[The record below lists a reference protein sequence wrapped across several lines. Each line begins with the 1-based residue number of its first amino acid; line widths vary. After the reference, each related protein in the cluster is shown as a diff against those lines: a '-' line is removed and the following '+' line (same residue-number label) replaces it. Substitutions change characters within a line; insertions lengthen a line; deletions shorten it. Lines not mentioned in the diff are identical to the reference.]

1 MRLDKIIARSR
12 IVDLT
17 SMDLEGALQEL
28 LGVCVEKFQDLKPE
42 SLLKGLLAR
51 ESTMTTYLGFGV
63 ALPHVRMKMSRR
75 YILAIGRS
83 RVGIRH
89 DGALADERVH
99 LIVMLIAGEN
109 ARDYLQVLASIAR
122 QVKDQ
127 ELVDTLVNAPDLDA
141 LYERMVGGFGGLR
154 AVEAQQ
160 NRVNR
165 LMFRQ
170 AERIASGAACNAIVI
185 FGDTFIGGLQPGVL
199 RSSLKTILVTRTAL
213 ELGDDDDR
221 AFTETIQVRSF
232 SNQRLA
238 QLRSAMLVAL
248 TRGILKFT
256 DRICCIGGITGS
268 NQFDTLVV
276 VDIEREFQTL
286 LTGSTADLLPAD
298 VKPEVL
304 ERVIAVATELAVEG
318 REGRPVGCLFVVGDD
333 EKVSS
338 ISKPLVLN
346 PFYGY
351 KEEDRNIL
359 NPFMD
364 ETVKEFSSIDGAFII
379 RGDGVVESAGS
390 LLQATD
396 STHALPSGLG
406 TRHAAAAA
414 ISVAANC
421 ISIVVSSST
430 AQVTLFRR
438 GVMLPL
444 TEKRR

>member
-12 IVDLT
+12 IVDLR
-17 SMDLEGALQEL
+17 SLDLEGALQEL
-28 LGVCVEKFQDLKPE
+28 LDVCVEKFTDLKPE
-42 SLLKGLLAR
+42 ALLKGLLAR
-51 ESTMTTYLGFGV
+51 EGTMTTYLGFGV
-63 ALPHVRMKMSRR
+63 ALPHVRVKMSRR
-75 YILAIGRS
+75 YVLAIGRS

-99 LIVMLIAGEN
+99 LIVMLIAGDR

-122 QVKDQ
+122 QVKDK
-127 ELVDTLVNAPDLDA
+127 ELVDNLVNAADLDS
-141 LYERMVGGFGGLR
+141 LYERLIGGFGGLR
-154 AVEAQQ
+154 AVDTQQ

-165 LMFRQ
+165 LMFRE
-170 AERIASGAACNAIVI
+170 AERVARGSDCSAIMV
-185 FGDTFIGGLQPGVL
+185 FGDTFIGGVQAGML
-199 RSSLKTILVTRTAL
+199 RSTLKTILVSRLAL
-213 ELGDDDDR
+213 EVSDDDKD
-221 AFTETIQVRSF
+221 FSETIQVRSF
-232 SNQRLA
+232 SNARLA
-238 QLRSAMLVAL
+238 QLRSGMLVAL
-248 TRGILKFT
+248 TRGIVTFNE
-256 DRICCIGGITGS
+256 RICCLGGITAS

-318 REGRPVGCLFVVGDD
+318 REGRPVGCLFVVGDN
-333 EKVSS
+333 EKVGAM
-338 ISKPLVLN
+338 SKPLVLN
-346 PFYGY
+346 PFFGY
-351 KEEDRNIL
+351 KEEERNIL

-390 LLQATD
+390 LIQASD
-396 STHALPSGLG
+396 STHELPSGLG
-406 TRHAAAAA
+406 SRHAAAAA
-414 ISVAANC
+414 ISVKTNC

-430 AQVTLFRR
+430 SQVTLFRR

>member
-12 IVDLT
+12 IVDLR
-17 SMDLEGALQEL
+17 SLDLEGALQEL
-28 LGVCVEKFQDLKPE
+28 LDVCVEKFTDLKPE
-42 SLLKGLLAR
+42 ALLKGLLAR
-51 ESTMTTYLGFGV
+51 EGTMTTYLGFGV
-63 ALPHVRMKMSRR
+63 ALPHVRVKMSRR
-75 YILAIGRS
+75 YVLAIGRS

-99 LIVMLIAGEN
+99 LIVMLIAGDR

-122 QVKDQ
+122 QVKDK
-127 ELVDTLVNAPDLDA
+127 ELVDNLVNAADLDS
-141 LYERMVGGFGGLR
+141 LYERLIGGFGGLR
-154 AVEAQQ
+154 AVDAQQ

-165 LMFRQ
+165 LMFRE
-170 AERIASGAACNAIVI
+170 AERVARGSDCSAIMV
-185 FGDTFIGGLQPGVL
+185 FGDTFIGGVQAGML
-199 RSSLKTILVTRTAL
+199 RSTLKTILVSRLAL
-213 ELGDDDDR
+213 EVSADDKG
-221 AFTETIQVRSF
+221 FSETIQVRSF
-232 SNQRLA
+232 SNARLA
-238 QLRSAMLVAL
+238 QLRSGMLVAL
-248 TRGILKFT
+248 TRGIVTFNE
-256 DRICCIGGITGS
+256 RICCLGGITAS

-318 REGRPVGCLFVVGDD
+318 REGRPVGCLFVVGDN
-333 EKVSS
+333 EKVGAM
-338 ISKPLVLN
+338 SKPLVLN
-346 PFYGY
+346 PFFGY
-351 KEEDRNIL
+351 KEEERNIL

-390 LLQATD
+390 LIQASD
-396 STHALPSGLG
+396 STHELPSGLG
-406 TRHAAAAA
+406 SRHAAAAA
-414 ISVAANC
+414 ISVMTNC

-430 AQVTLFRR
+430 SQVTLFRR